1 MRGDDYEGK
10 VKLNLGGSSRTIGD
24 TSFIFLEQVVSHLD
38 SKVVEL
44 EEVTLKLTFEEG
56 FVERALV
63 SQLSRQQAELKFL
76 KIGSALGLPD
86 SFLFLIGKSSS
97 WSVKSLSFLPDDVSA
112 WRRLAEVSKKGE
124 ISSLEVDEIIGCA
137 ETVRKVWLATEIM
150 HIDRLPDTYVRTH
163 GLIWNALISREEGE
177 SGWARILEFIAAR
190 NEMAT
195 RKRKRGVEVK
205 RQKKNKT

>member
-1 MRGDDYEGK
+1 M
-10 VKLNLGGSSRTIGD
+10 
-24 TSFIFLEQVVSHLD
+24 
-38 SKVVEL
+38 
-44 EEVTLKLTFEEG
+44 TLKLTFEEG

-97 WSVKSLSFLPDDVSA
+97 WSVKSLSLLREDEST

-124 ISSLEVDEIIGCA
+124 ISSLVADRIIACA
-137 ETVRKVWLATEIM
+137 ETVRKVWLATETMRIN
-150 HIDRLPDTYVRTH
+150 RLPAIDVRRH
-163 GLIWNALISREEGE
+163 GIWNGMALISREEGE
-177 SGWARILEFIAAR
+177 SGWARILGIIAAR
-190 NEMAT
+190 NKMAT